1 MSTKLQLDTYYHVYQ
16 RGNNRQTIF
25 FKRENYLHF
34 MRLYAKYIA
43 PVAATYAYNLLPNHG
58 HFAIRTFTE
67 AEQRAYYEKT
77 CEETCEV
84 LETSQVSSQVFKLR
98 EPSRQFS
105 HLFNA
110 YAKGIN
116 KQEKRTGG
124 LYEGRFG
131 RKLVTSARYFYN
143 LIAYIHRNPQKHGF
157 VDDFRDWPY
166 SSYAAILLD
175 KPTRVGRTAVLDW
188 FGGAVGFVEAHQ
200 VGADERLIFHLI
212 NDD

>member
-1 MSTKLQLDTYYHVYQ
+1 MSTKLQLNTYYHVYQ

-43 PVAATYAYNLLPNHG
+43 PIAATYAYSLLPNHG
-58 HFAIRTFTE
+58 HFAIRTFSE

-84 LETSQVSSQVFKLR
+84 SKTSQVSPFKFK

-131 RKLVTSARYFYN
+131 RKPVTTDRYFYN
-143 LIAYIHRNPQKHGF
+143 LITYIHRNPQKHGF

-166 SSYAAILLD
+166 SSYHAILSD
-175 KPTRVGRTAVLDW
+175 KPTRVERTAVLDW
-188 FGGAVGFVEAHQ
+188 FGGGDNFIEIHQ
-200 VGADERLIFHLI
+200 TDPDERPMVHLL
-212 NDD
+212 DDDL